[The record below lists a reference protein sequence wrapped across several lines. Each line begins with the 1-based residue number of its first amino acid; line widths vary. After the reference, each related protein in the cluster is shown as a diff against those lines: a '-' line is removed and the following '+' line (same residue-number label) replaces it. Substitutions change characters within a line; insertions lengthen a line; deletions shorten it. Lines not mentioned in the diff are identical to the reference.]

1 MYPIVEFEGNKA
13 KAGGME
19 KKTKKIETTL
29 YGVSKISSKGQIIIP
44 AELRRDLGIKNGDML
59 YVMRN
64 KYNDIVL
71 LSMERM
77 DDVLSYGG
85 LRSSIDD

>member
-1 MYPIVEFEGNKA
+1 MKKWIQA
-13 KAGGME
+13 ARME
-19 KKTKKIETTL
+19 KKSKKQAPTL
-29 YGVSKISSKGQIIIP
+29 YGVAKVSSKGQIIIP
-44 AELRRDLGIKNGDML
+44 ADLRKELGIRNGDQL

-64 KYNDIVL
+64 KNNDIVL

>member
-1 MYPIVEFEGNKA
+1 
-13 KAGGME
+13 ME
-19 KKTKKIETTL
+19 KKAKKIETIL

-44 AELRRDLGIKNGDML
+44 ADLRKDLGIKNGDQL

-64 KYNDIVL
+64 KHNDIVL

-77 DDVLSYGG
+77 EDVLSYGG